1 MDNMN
6 NINDGLNTDVLF
18 EGLNLSTKET
28 VAGCTMAV
36 YLNNIGKGR
45 AVELMDKVVD
55 VRIIIHDPKEK
66 SGVPLDGG
74 IHYDEL
80 RKLLTTSLNCTGAI
94 MDGGWLHSEEQ
105 EAENLRNSVMD
116 WMGNLSAEAVMTNMS
131 PDFGEF
137 LVRLSQRVRK

>member
-1 MDNMN
+1 MANTN
-6 NINDGLNTDVLF
+6 NLTGSANTDVLF
-18 EGLNLSTKET
+18 EGLDLSTKET
-28 VAGCTMAV
+28 VAGCAMAV
-36 YLNNIGKGR
+36 YLNSIEKGR

-66 SGVPLDGG
+66 SSVPLDSG
-74 IHYDEL
+74 IHFDEL

-105 EAENLRNSVMD
+105 EAENLRNFVMD
-116 WMGNLSAEAVMTNMS
+116 WMGNLSAEAVVMNMS

-137 LVRLSQRVRK
+137 LVRLSQWVRK